1 MRESSRCLLEGTGQ
15 RIELLFLVKPR
26 ILEYSEEK
34 QSPKGCVELTTEMI
48 DKSVNS
54 EVKCVCLCVWV
65 CLCVCIN
72 GKEHITCQGR
82 PAIEW
87 HLSFCLVQF
96 YFHINSGV
104 GYVCVLCFF
113 KSPFVNSN
121 DTAVPVTRCP
131 GI

>member
-65 CLCVCIN
+65 CLCRGQGDLMSSTSLYSNLFVRFPKANRQNLRSPAPDENHSGIATDS
-72 GKEHITCQGR
+72 KEGFIWKG
-82 PAIEW
+82 
-87 HLSFCLVQF
+87 L
-96 YFHINSGV
+96 
-104 GYVCVLCFF
+104 
-113 KSPFVNSN
+113 
-121 DTAVPVTRCP
+121 
-131 GI
+131 

>member
-65 CLCVCIN
+65 CLCR
-72 GKEHITCQGR
+72 GQGDLMSSTSLYSNLFVR
-82 PAIEW
+82 FPKA
-87 HLSFCLVQF
+87 
-96 YFHINSGV
+96 NSLKTV
-104 GYVCVLCFF
+104 YL
-113 KSPFVNSN
+113 
-121 DTAVPVTRCP
+121 
-131 GI
+131 